1 MDTSGIIEAIR
12 QVGLDVLDVGA
23 LATRGTGGD
32 LENGDRHQ
40 VIRVRRSRTPI
51 WRKKYSQLTVRE
63 KVKRRLSL
71 EVLQRMRRK
80 RLSLTKASREL
91 GVSRKTVKRHVGTA
105 LVKKRG
111 RLILGRDRVSRAM
124 TIYESG
130 QEKVV
135 EVPDFQTASN
145 IGKYHSFVKRFL
157 ETGDVSILHRARGIR
172 YVRDTHRK
180 THELELRPHV
190 LYQIAQR
197 RAEPEFFQIYH
208 E

>member
-1 MDTSGIIEAIR
+1 M
-12 QVGLDVLDVGA
+12 
-23 LATRGTGGD
+23 
-32 LENGDRHQ
+32 
-40 VIRVRRSRTPI
+40 
-51 WRKKYSQLTVRE
+51 RKKG
-63 KVKRRLSL
+63 
-71 EVLQRMRRK
+71 
-80 RLSLTKASREL
+80 LSLTKASREL

-105 LVKKRG
+105 LVKKGR
-111 RLILGRDRVSRAM
+111 RLILGRDRVSRVM
-124 TIYESG
+124 TIYERG

-145 IGKYHSFVKRFL
+145 IGKYHSIVKTFL
-157 ETGDVSILHRARGIR
+157 ETGDESILHKARGIR
-172 YVRDTHRK
+172 YIRDTRRK